1 MWKTCVELYKKYR
14 ELVNYLIV
22 GVLTTV
28 VSLGIYYGCVWTF
41 LDPGDAFQLQ
51 AANIL
56 SWIGAVAFA
65 YVTNR
70 RYVFESE
77 NPNRLMEAARFAL
90 SRVTTLLMD
99 MAIMYVLVTALG
111 GSDKIIK
118 LVSQATVMVGNYVF
132 SKLFVFRK
140 AKERRD

>member
-77 NPNRLMEAARFAL
+77 NA
-90 SRVTTLLMD
+90 
-99 MAIMYVLVTALG
+99 
-111 GSDKIIK
+111 
-118 LVSQATVMVGNYVF
+118 GNYVF